1 MKGDKLASAGSG
13 AVRAI
18 VGFGLHWTETKDS
31 ESSCLLEKDDRLTP
45 HAFLLECAVLTSEV
59 Q

>member
-1 MKGDKLASAGSG
+1 MKGDKLASIGSG

-18 VGFGLHWTETKDS
+18 VGFGLTLGGNTRDS

-45 HAFLLECAVLTSEV
+45 HAFLEGVVRMLEG
-59 Q
+59 